1 MFKTVFFFLAI
12 ILAASAKK
20 DVDRRLQTLAPIA
33 VVPVVVPVAAPIA
46 VPVVVPVAAPITA
59 TAKGGGSKGF
69 GKGGGGSK
77 GYYTPS
83 ATTGGIYTKGAK
95 MSKKTYTNSDR
106 GYRLYQGAE
115 RRMQVR

>member
-46 VPVVVPVAAPITA
+46 VPVVVPVAAPITS
-59 TAKGGGSKGF
+59 KGGSKGF

-83 ATTGGIYTKGAK
+83 ATGGIYTKGAK
-95 MSKKTYTNSDR
+95 MSKKTYTNSYR